1 MTNGAKMSFVIRGVK
16 NSFRNVTRTLAI
28 ILILGASIGLAVTML
43 VSLSAVQQK
52 IKDIKASIG
61 NIITI
66 SPAGARG
73 FMGGG
78 EPLTQSSLDKLSDI
92 KTIRKIT
99 LVLNTQLTSSDT
111 NLESAITAGTLGERQ
126 KRAFENQNGEAI
138 PAPEGNTG
146 STSTR
151 RREFKM
157 GIFSYGSDD
166 LTQLSSFGGGSIKLS
181 SGEMPNASGEEN
193 VAIVGSDL
201 ATKNSLK
208 VGSTFTAYGT
218 TITVKGIFDA
228 GNKFSNNIVVFPL
241 KTLQKL
247 SGQTGEI
254 SSAIVTVDSIE
265 NLESTLK
272 EIQTALGD
280 TADVVSQENTANN
293 AVEPLQNI
301 SNITVYGLIGSLGAG
316 SVTILLLM
324 IIIVRERKRE
334 IGILKALG
342 SSNYKIMLQYAS
354 ESLTLVGISSIVGF
368 IFGILFSNNILG
380 MLVSGVSS
388 GRGPGGGMGRG
399 MIGGMGNM
407 LQLGSLKSLQTS
419 LSWEN
424 ILIGVGAVMIIAI
437 IGSAVPSFLISK
449 IKPNEVLKGE

>member
-78 EPLTQSSLDKLSDI
+78 EPLTQSSLDKLSGI
-92 KTIRKIT
+92 KTISKIT

-126 KRAFENQNGEAI
+126 KRAFENQNGEAM

-146 STSTR
+146 STST

-166 LTQLSSFGGGSIKLS
+166 LTQLSSFGGGSITLS

-218 TITVKGIFDA
+218 TITVKGIFDS

-324 IIIVRERKRE
+324 IMIVRERKRE

-342 SSNYKIMLQYAS
+342 SSNYKIILQYAS
-354 ESLTLVGISSIVGF
+354 ESLTLVGISSIAGF

-380 MLVSGVSS
+380 MLVSGASS
-388 GRGPGGGMGRG
+388 GRGPGGGGMGRG
-399 MIGGMGNM
+399 MMGGMGNM